1 MVGERPIQRL
11 RFLATKVAVPALVAG
26 TIAGGAIGS
35 PSARPDLVETSLS
48 ISKHTV
54 RAGATLKVK
63 DSVRNRGLVAAPR
76 SATGYYLSRDR
87 LRSRGDRRLG
97 RRAIRALA
105 SRATSKGSRIVVIP
119 ASTARGRYRVLG
131 CADYRHRIREAVES
145 NNCRSTTRA
154 LVVTRPPVTDS
165 TPPTFAG
172 LVKATTCVPG
182 PIGPGKSTPYHL
194 TWNPATDAVT
204 PSSEI
209 VYDVYQAT
217 TAGGESFS
225 VPTYTTQPGVT
236 SFATPPLSSTQK
248 YYFVVR
254 ARDRAGNR
262 DSNRIERVGENLCL

>member
-1 MVGERPIQRL
+1 MARSLP
-11 RFLATKVAVPALVAG
+11 FAVIAASLVAT
-26 TIAGGAIGS
+26 TIAGGAIAS

-54 RAGATLKVK
+54 RAGAKLKVT
-63 DSVRNRGLVAAPR
+63 DTARNRGLAAAPR
-76 SATGYYLSRDR
+76 SAIGYYLSRDR
-87 LRSRGDRRLG
+87 LRSSSDRRLG
-97 RRAIRALA
+97 RRPIGTLPSGRI
-105 SRATSKGSRIVVIP
+105 SRGSKIVVIP
-119 ASTARGRYRVLG
+119 STARGRYRVLA
-131 CADYRHRIREAVES
+131 CADDRHRIREALES

-217 TAGGESFS
+217 TAGDESFS